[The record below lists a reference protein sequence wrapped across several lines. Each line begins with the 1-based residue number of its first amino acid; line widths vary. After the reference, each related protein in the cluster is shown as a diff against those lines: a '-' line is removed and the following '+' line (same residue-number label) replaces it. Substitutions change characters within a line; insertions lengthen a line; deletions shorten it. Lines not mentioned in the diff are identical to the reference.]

1 MGEWQLLPLPLA
13 VSIPF
18 WCAAAPCLDAWGGMS
33 TPGIGGGCRKTF
45 YFFFAFKDGLI
56 VHFFLQSAGLCT
68 SPWLEII
75 FFPASVLTSLL
86 PTTPASYSSL
96 PSLQMIFF
104 FEILSSKT
112 GREKQRGKKKVLALP
127 FSPSTC
133 PWIYFSRAW
142 DGASSILE
150 WARPKKGWGQKI
162 NIWA

>member
-1 MGEWQLLPLPLA
+1 MAATPLA
-13 VSIPF
+13 FSCICPIPV
-18 WCAAAPCLDAWGGMS
+18 CCSSMPGCLGWDWWELQ
-33 TPGIGGGCRKTF
+33 KNLL
-45 YFFFAFKDGLI
+45 FFFAFKDGLI

-86 PTTPASYSSL
+86 PTMPASYSSL
-96 PSLQMIFF
+96 LSLQMIFF

>member
-1 MGEWQLLPLPLA
+1 MAATPLA
-13 VSIPF
+13 FSCIYPILVCCSSMPG
-18 WCAAAPCLDAWGGMS
+18 CLGWDEHTRHWRGLQ
-33 TPGIGGGCRKTF
+33 KNLL
-45 YFFFAFKDGLI
+45 FFFAFKDGLI